1 MKRTAESLGAI
12 RPRSYEELRAVLA
25 SGSAKL
31 PKRLRDVAVFLWQHP
46 GEVALGS
53 STRVSEQAGVLPST
67 LVRFAQHLGYAGFSD
82 LQELFKTH
90 IKESH
95 PSASRSKGPEA
106 SAPGERSSAALV
118 GGFLQAAQDSLTR
131 AAKELDVAS
140 FDLATELVSKADI
153 VYLVG
158 SKRAYPVTTYMSI
171 ALSKLGIR
179 NVLVDNVG
187 SSAFDQIGGATERD
201 IMVAVTFSPYNS
213 ITADVVAAGV
223 QKGVPLV
230 SITDSA
236 LSPVV
241 PLSTAWIEVVE
252 SDYAGFRSPAAT
264 ITIATAVVLAVS
276 RLREDKAQA
285 KVKPRRPKANGA
297 VVPAKLKVRAP
308 VRR

>member
-1 MKRTAESLGAI
+1 M
-12 RPRSYEELRAVLA
+12 
-25 SGSAKL
+25 
-31 PKRLRDVAVFLWQHP
+31 
-46 GEVALGS
+46 
-53 STRVSEQAGVLPST
+53 SEHAGLLPST

-95 PSASRSKGPEA
+95 PSASHSSGWEVAAR
-106 SAPGERSSAALV
+106 GERSSAALV
-118 GGFLQAAQDSLTR
+118 GGFLQAAQDSLAR
-131 AAKELDVAS
+131 AANGLDMAS
-140 FDLATELVSKADI
+140 FDLAAELVSQADI

-201 IMVAVTFSPYNS
+201 IMLAVTFSPYNS

-223 QKGVPLV
+223 QNGVRLV

-241 PLSTAWIEVVE
+241 ALSTAWIEVVE

-264 ITIATAVVLAVS
+264 ITVATAVVLAIS
-276 RLREDKAQA
+276 RLREDRARTE
-285 KVKPRRPKANGA
+285 VKPGRLRVNGA
-297 VVPAKLKVRAP
+297 AVKTRRKATP
-308 VRR
+308 VSGR

>member
-1 MKRTAESLGAI
+1 MKRTTESLGAT

-25 SGSAKL
+25 SESAKL

-46 GEVALGS
+46 GEVAVGT

-82 LQELFKTH
+82 LQELFKAH

-95 PSASRSKGPEA
+95 PSASRSGGPEKA
-106 SAPGERSSAALV
+106 AGGERSSAALV
-118 GGFLQAAQDSLTR
+118 GGFLHAAQDSLAR
-131 AAKELDVAS
+131 AANELDMAS
-140 FDLATELVSKADI
+140 FDLATELVSQADI

-201 IMVAVTFSPYNS
+201 IMLAVTFSPYNS

-223 QKGVPLV
+223 QNGVRLV

-236 LSPVV
+236 LSPIV

-264 ITIATAVVLAVS
+264 ITVATAVVLAVS
-276 RLREDKAQA
+276 WLREDRVRPEA
-285 KVKPRRPKANGA
+285 KSRQPKASGA
-297 VVPAKLKVRAP
+297 GVRTKRKVTAP
-308 VRR
+308 TAR